1 MNEPTTGGRCDGQ
14 VLGGAPLQA
23 ASLGGRVAVRLRS
36 EDVDIHPKEA
46 ELPNDRTTAT
56 ATIVDSEY
64 GGKTMDVVARLA
76 DTRIFAR
83 ISSGDSG
90 SFARRLTPGQQVVI
104 SFRPADAMLYEAEAD
119 RTADAEAVGEL
130 TPQPPAEAVG
140 V

>member
-1 MNEPTTGGRCDGQ
+1 M
-14 VLGGAPLQA
+14 A
-23 ASLGGRVAVRLRS
+23 ASPCGCRS
-36 EDVDIHPKEA
+36 EDVDIHPKDA
-46 ELPNDRTTAT
+46 ELPNDRTTAA

-104 SFRPADAMLYEAEAD
+104 SFRPSDAMLYEAEAD

-130 TPQPPAEAVG
+130 TPQTPAEAAV